1 MIAQPCLLSTVC
13 FPNARPADAVVEA
26 QPRME
31 HTPAHPL
38 SGTPQL
44 RMSSLLLGP
53 IAAAVLLDWYHLV
66 DACSSER
73 VCQPSLKLAGQ
84 QGPCLPEEALS
95 PVNLA
100 CMIPAYPYSRFRV
113 DCGQKAAR
121 GNKQIFVRPVKS
133 TAAEERLNPRTWGVT
148 ADNTTK
154 HRWLLPVKTLSRMQ
168 SRLLLWAGL
177 PVNWTPTYRLCCW
190 CVCVCVCVKFSYST
204 SPPPPIP
211 SSIIPNPVRMMDLS
225 THTPHTAQR
234 RL

>member
-1 MIAQPCLLSTVC
+1 MHNRVFSPPSVSRTLGPQMLSS
-13 FPNARPADAVVEA
+13 RPSPVWNTRRRIFS
-26 QPRME
+26 QGLPR
-31 HTPAHPL
+31 
-38 SGTPQL
+38 L
-44 RMSSLLLGP
+44 RTSSLLLGP
-53 IAAAVLLDWYHLV
+53 IAAAVLLDWHHLV

-113 DCGQKAAR
+113 DRGQKAAR

-133 TAAEERLNPRTWGVT
+133 TAAEERLNPRTWGET

-154 HRWLLPVKTLSRMQ
+154 HRWLLPVKTLSRIQ

-177 PVNWTPTYRLCCW
+177 LVNWTPTYRLRCW
-190 CVCVCVCVKFSYST
+190 CVCVCEILLQHE
-204 SPPPPIP
+204 PAP
-211 SSIIPNPVRMMDLS
+211 S
-225 THTPHTAQR
+225 HTKLDNT
-234 RL
+234 